1 MKSWVTAALLL
12 LLQKQGLCDMT
23 TVSCPHFTA
32 IDIWVAQVVN
42 RVVPPLPELKSN
54 DPLRMLFATVIN
66 LGGPSG
72 CREGY
77 SAMLSPGPIV
87 IETCDENNRD
97 NNKIQLPR
105 SQCLCSMGPPYR
117 LSSTCLPSGTWLPFI
132 PLEEIINHF
141 RLPRWLRGKESACQC
156 RRYGFDPWVRTIP
169 WSRKWQPTQ
178 VFLLGK
184 FHGQGSL
191 AGYSP
196 WSHKEWDTTEQL
208 SRQSTI
214 LHICGQKEDRP
225 EEIIVAIIIPMDE
238 KVWRRSCSC

>member
-1 MKSWVTAALLL
+1 MRICFPSNCVWTLRTVSETCRSFLQAIYCSSPRMKSWVTAALLL

-156 RRYGFDPWVRTIP
+156 RRYGFDLWVGKVPWR
-169 WSRKWQPTQ
+169 RKW
-178 VFLLGK
+178 
-184 FHGQGSL
+184 
-191 AGYSP
+191 
-196 WSHKEWDTTEQL
+196 
-208 SRQSTI
+208 
-214 LHICGQKEDRP
+214 
-225 EEIIVAIIIPMDE
+225 
-238 KVWRRSCSC
+238 